1 MSEMRL
7 CKTNAQ
13 KSGFL
18 DTKKEASPSSCK
30 SWVSD
35 RLRFVS
41 QLKSLSVITLLSYAY

>member
-18 DTKKEASPSSCK
+18 SF
-30 SWVSD
+30 
-35 RLRFVS
+35 RFVS
-41 QLKSLSVITLLSYAY
+41 QLKSLSVITLLSFTNLNK